1 MSKSVGDI
9 GKTFNRFNMPGAG
22 KNSLWAQ
29 LIKEQLKSRASR
41 EWRKQQLPFGGCRDT
56 GTLEKANG
64 IPEIFHV
71 QMDIS
76 FESL

>member
-1 MSKSVGDI
+1 
-9 GKTFNRFNMPGAG
+9 MPGAG
-22 KNSLWAQ
+22 KNPLLVQ
-29 LIKEQLKSRASR
+29 LNKELLKPRTSRG
-41 EWRKQQLPFGGCRDT
+41 WRKQQLHFGGCRDT
-56 GTLEKANG
+56 GTLERANG

>member
-1 MSKSVGDI
+1 MEKAIV
-9 GKTFNRFNMPGAG
+9 A
-22 KNSLWAQ
+22 
-29 LIKEQLKSRASR
+29 
-41 EWRKQQLPFGGCRDT
+41 FGGCRDM
-56 GTLEKANG
+56 GTLKRANG